1 MNRTFVMMLAVFA
14 AALFGCSSRTPDST
28 FEEVAGNVPGTQ
40 TVQTSATP
48 PDSVPAQAEE
58 TKPATVEFSNKP
70 VELTTAAFKEKV
82 FDMEKNP
89 TQWVYKGGLPA
100 IVDFYAVWC
109 GPCKMAAPALEELAK
124 EYAGKVHIFKVDAE
138 KERYLSS
145 YFRVTGYPT
154 FMVIPAN
161 GQPRIFTGLPQ
172 GVRTQADI
180 KPAFKNI
187 IESELL

>member
-1 MNRTFVMMLAVFA
+1 MNRTLVMMLAVIA

-28 FEEVAGNVPGTQ
+28 FQEVAGNVPGTQ
-40 TVQTSATP
+40 TEQTITTP
-48 PDSVPAQAEE
+48 PDSVPAAAEV
-58 TKPATVEFSNKP
+58 KPSSVAFSNKP

-82 FDMEKNP
+82 FDMDKNP

-109 GPCKMAAPALEELAK
+109 GPCKMAAPALEELAR

-145 YFRVTGYPT
+145 YFQVSGYPT
-154 FMVIPAN
+154 FMVIPAS

-180 KPAFKNI
+180 KPAFKQI
-187 IESELL
+187 IENELL